1 MKNTIVNGILTEE
14 INWNTLLR
22 LLSNKQNSS
31 ELVKLPVEVFNS
43 VIFKC
48 L

>member
-31 ELVKLPVEVFNS
+31 ELTKLPEKVFNS